1 MTPGGRATNG
11 AMDPSGSAR
20 DRGTTG
26 STPHFIVPD
35 LQPAEALFDELYQRL
50 RVLARSHLRRNEP
63 IMLLDTTGLV
73 HESYMRSGHA
83 APRPVWR

>member
-1 MTPGGRATNG
+1 MAEG
-11 AMDPSGSAR
+11 APLLREYVCKTCIEGSNPSGSAK

-73 HESYMRSGHA
+73 HE
-83 APRPVWR
+83 